1 MKLRPGP
8 VLARWLLRAVTLLI
22 SIPFLY
28 FVVAGFGAV
37 IPGPHPQIAGG
48 PAARIGLI
56 RGPIHY
62 DFLLPASEPLRA
74 RFAFA
79 TRAGVPVLDPRVR
92 WLVVGWGSRS
102 FYTATGTYA
111 DLRLSTIWTAV
122 TGDRA
127 TIHLDVAGDVT
138 DLPDILYLDL
148 NETQLAALTEAI
160 LASLT
165 RDAAGQPVTLPVA
178 RFGPTD
184 AFFAAEG
191 HFSALTTCNVWVGQ
205 MLRAAGLDFG
215 IWTPTPQ
222 AVAFSA
228 HWFGLTPP

>member
-1 MKLRPGP
+1 M
-8 VLARWLLRAVTLLI
+8 ARWLFRAVALLI
-22 SIPFLY
+22 SIPFFYLAA
-28 FVVAGFGAV
+28 AGLGAL
-37 IPGPHPQIAGG
+37 IPGAHPPIAAG
-48 PAARIGLI
+48 PATRIALI

-62 DFLLPASEPLRA
+62 DVLLPASGPLRA

-79 TRAGVPVLDPRVR
+79 EGAGVPVHDPRVR

-102 FYTATGTYA
+102 FYTATGSYA

-127 TIHLDVAGDVT
+127 TLHIDVAGDVQG
-138 DLPDILYLDL
+138 LPDILYLDL
-148 NETQLAALTEAI
+148 SDAQLAALTEAV

-165 RDAAGQPVTLPVA
+165 RDTAGQPVPLPVA
-178 RFGPTD
+178 PFGPTD

-222 AVAFSA
+222 AVALSA